1 MSAITTAL
9 TEASI
14 IRAKILGK
22 VLIMILRCLA
32 GALMLAVSAAA
43 AGEGDA
49 PQHQLL
55 VFGSA
60 EVARVPKSNLTTIY
74 SRPEVLAA
82 DVLFTLQR
90 GPIKLFGE
98 FELNDH
104 ESDLERFQIG
114 WEPSEHMVL
123 WLGRFH
129 QPASIWNSE
138 YHHGQYLQ
146 TPITRPGVE
155 NWDDDGGIIPQQ
167 FTGVLTESNW
177 NLPGGR
183 VLKIAAGGGL
193 TSVLTP
199 EGLESFDLLR
209 PNADRH
215 RFGYQA
221 RVALMSDQL
230 SESGAGLVYAQE
242 KIAWRDALPAPFP
255 MLRYVDFSLAG
266 AYATYVH
273 GSWKLQAVGYY
284 IDAQLKGTSFRDS
297 DVLTGYLTLE
307 DALTPNLRV
316 FVRREDS
323 SHLSEAPYLRLFPRF
338 PTARSTLAV
347 RWDFMRRHAL
357 TTELSD
363 TYTATDHY
371 FEYRLQWSA
380 ALR

>member
-1 MSAITTAL
+1 MDSRAH
-9 TEASI
+9 TEASTN
-14 IRAKILGK
+14 RTQNLGK
-22 VLIMILRCLA
+22 VLTMLLRCLA
-32 GALMLAVSAAA
+32 GALVLAVSTAV
-43 AGEGDA
+43 AGEGE
-49 PQHQLL
+49 PLEHQLL

-60 EVARVPKSNLTTIY
+60 EVARVPRSNLTTIY

-90 GPIKLFGE
+90 GPIKLLGE
-98 FELNDH
+98 FEVNDH

-129 QPASIWNSE
+129 QPGSIWNSE

-155 NWDDDGGIIPQQ
+155 NWDDDGGVIPQQ

-177 NLPGGR
+177 NLPDGR
-183 VLKIAAGGGL
+183 VLKIAAGSGL

-199 EGLESFDLLR
+199 EGLKSFDLLR
-209 PNADRH
+209 PNADEH
-215 RFGYQA
+215 RFGYQG
-221 RVALMSDQL
+221 RVALMSDQF
-230 SESGAGLVYAQE
+230 SESGAGLVFAKE
-242 KIAWRDALPAPFP
+242 KIAWRDAPPALFP
-255 MLRYVDFSLAG
+255 TLRYVDFTLAG
-266 AYATYVH
+266 AYATYAH

-284 IDAQLKGTSFRDS
+284 IDAQLIGTHARDS
-297 DVLTGYLTLE
+297 DLLTGYVTVE
-307 DALTPNLRV
+307 DALTHNLRV

-323 SHLSEAPYLRLFPRF
+323 SHLSEAPYLRLFPLF

-357 TTELSD
+357 TAELAD

-371 FEYRLQWSA
+371 MEYRLQWSA
-380 ALR
+380 ALL

>member
-1 MSAITTAL
+1 
-9 TEASI
+9 
-14 IRAKILGK
+14 
-22 VLIMILRCLA
+22 MILRCLA
-32 GALMLAVSAAA
+32 GALLLAVSAAA
-43 AGEGDA
+43 AGEGE
-49 PQHQLL
+49 PLQHQLL

-60 EVARVPKSNLTTIY
+60 EVARVPRSNLTTIY

-90 GPIKLFGE
+90 GPIKLLGE

-155 NWDDDGGIIPQQ
+155 KWDDDGGIIPQQ
-167 FTGVLTESNW
+167 FTGVLAESNW

-183 VLKIAAGGGL
+183 VLKLAAGSGL

-199 EGLESFDLLR
+199 EGLKSFDLLH
-209 PNADRH
+209 PNADEH
-215 RFGYQA
+215 RFGYQG
-221 RVALMSDQL
+221 RVALMADQL
-230 SESGAGLVYAQE
+230 SESGAGLVFAQE
-242 KIAWRDALPAPFP
+242 KIAWRDAPPALFP
-255 MLRYVDFSLAG
+255 MLRYVDFTLVG
-266 AYATYVH
+266 AYASYVH
-273 GSWKLQAVGYY
+273 ESWKLQAVGYY
-284 IDAQLKGTSFRDS
+284 IDAALKGTSFRDS
-297 DVLTGYLTLE
+297 DLLTGYLNLE
-307 DALTPNLRV
+307 DALAPNLRV
-316 FVRREDS
+316 SVRREDS
-323 SHLSEAPYLRLFPRF
+323 SHLSEAPYLRLFPRW
-338 PTARSTLAV
+338 PTARTTFAV

-357 TTELSD
+357 TAELAD

-371 FEYRLQWSA
+371 MEYRLQWSA
-380 ALR
+380 ALL